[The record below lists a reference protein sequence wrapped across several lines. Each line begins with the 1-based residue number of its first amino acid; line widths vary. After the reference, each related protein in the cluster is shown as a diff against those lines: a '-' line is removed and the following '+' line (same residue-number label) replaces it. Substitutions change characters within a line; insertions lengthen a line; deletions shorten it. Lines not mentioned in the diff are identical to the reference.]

1 MQKRNDG
8 VDKVKSM
15 LRKEFGETMVPIQ
28 HSRDTVQTGMTNC
41 GVVVCMCVCV
51 YVYVCVCVCVCRLGW
66 SKAFGRQETETV
78 NGVSSKF

>member
-51 YVYVCVCVCVCRLGW
+51 YVCMYVCVCVCVFVGLVGQRLL
-66 SKAFGRQETETV
+66 ADRRQKQSMV
-78 NGVSSKF
+78 